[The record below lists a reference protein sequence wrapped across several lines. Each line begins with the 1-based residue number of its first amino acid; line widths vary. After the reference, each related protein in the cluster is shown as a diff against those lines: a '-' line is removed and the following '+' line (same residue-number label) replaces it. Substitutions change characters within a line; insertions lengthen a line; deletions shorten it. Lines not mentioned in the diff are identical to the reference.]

1 MNLKEL
7 IVAFKAEWA
16 KGEQASKETLDDL
29 ISDMEPIAAR
39 DYKQIK
45 KLEQRAEGK
54 SPEDVAALE
63 IKIEDLTDQLAR
75 VTKDSEKTA
84 KKLAAERDEAMTL
97 AQSEQKATTKLLI
110 ENGLTEELVKAGVPK
125 ERLKAARLL
134 IESEGI
140 LNIKTEGDIRRA
152 VAKVMKEGKEV
163 ELSLS
168 DFVSKE
174 WIGRDEA
181 KALIPDGNSGTGA
194 GGNTGGA
201 GSKQM
206 KMEAFN
212 SLKPVEQSAF
222 MAEGGQLVT

>member
-7 IVAFKAEWA
+7 IAAFKAEWA

-84 KKLAAERDEAMTL
+84 KKLAAERDEALTL
-97 AQSEQKATTKLLI
+97 AQSEQKATSKLLI

-152 VAKVMKEGKEV
+152 VAKVVKEGKEV

-168 DFVSKE
+168 DFVTKE

-181 KALIPDGNSGTGA
+181 KALIPDGNSGAGA
-194 GGNTGGA
+194 SPGRDGGTTR
-201 GSKQM
+201 QM
-206 KMEAFN
+206 AIDAYNAM
-212 SLKPVEQSAF
+212 KPQEQADF
-222 MAEGGQLVT
+222 MKSGGQIV